1 MGTVTVT
8 VTEVGGNTA
17 KAVRELPA
25 YPHFF
30 STVSVFHTDFVV
42 RSLGNVVVV
51 VLKWRVILLRSIRPS
66 YFAPLGAWRPTG
78 SYVTMVVVHLSY
90 NLT

>member
-8 VTEVGGNTA
+8 VTEVGGNNA

-30 STVSVFHTDFVV
+30 STVSVFHTDFVA
-42 RSLGNVVVV
+42 RSLGNCDCDCD
-51 VLKWRVILLRSIRPS
+51 
-66 YFAPLGAWRPTG
+66 
-78 SYVTMVVVHLSY
+78 
-90 NLT
+90 